1 MGILSQKE
9 FEVLQYLVTGMKN
22 RDIAKKMYV
31 EINTIKAHIT
41 SIMKKFGVTNRTE
54 AAYFAIKNKIVII

>member
-1 MGILSQKE
+1 MCNKA
-9 FEVLQYLVTGMKN
+9 
-22 RDIAKKMYV
+22 IAEKLCI
-31 EINTIKAHIT
+31 EIDTVKAHVT